1 MTGDPLCTRCG
12 GSGRVRAFINR
23 GADISRHSLV
33 DIDCL
38 LCGGTGKVSAEK
50 LKMEEAGRLWY
61 QKQAGKDGT
70 ILDVANRL
78 GLSMSEVSAIRH
90 GRKPPPNSPEDKT

>member
-1 MTGDPLCTRCG
+1 MTDDTLCTQCG
-12 GSGRVRAFINR
+12 GSGKVLAFINR
-23 GADISRHSLV
+23 GADISRHSLES
-33 DIDCL
+33 IACR

-50 LKMEEAGRLWY
+50 LQMKEAGELWY
-61 QKQAGKDGT
+61 QKEAGKDGT